1 MHLILCHFVK
11 QCEKQ
16 WSDKVQAVF
25 VWKRAVIPKDPDV
38 EQVSSLS
45 QFLHYKHQT
54 QLPWMIQY
62 ATISH
67 SSHFT
72 VVTCHGIQWVWR
84 LDYSPIKCYYPAVIR
99 ATLCVCVLAC
109 TKPGIMIPRRALH
122 KRFARV
128 KWGNNSLQIKLSAGW
143 ICFLLAYFLSV
154 CLLNCYVYIPERAAH
169 HQLTVFDMVGSSL
182 HSPFMTKEVQMKL
195 YLLAEWKRQMEV
207 NTHSNNNVSMSA
219 LCLLILCCLCVPWGV
234 WRAEENPLFWNLI
247 YRAACPHENSLQ
259 IPQDTLT
266 LT

>member
-1 MHLILCHFVK
+1 MAQITPHRADCWLQIESGHAHDFVSFCQTVWKTMVWQSTGGLCL
-11 QCEKQ
+11 
-16 WSDKVQAVF
+16 
-25 VWKRAVIPKDPDV
+25 KRAVIPKDPGV

-62 ATISH
+62 ATIPH

-109 TKPGIMIPRRALH
+109 TKPGIMIPCRALQ

-128 KWGNNSLQIKLSAGW
+128 KWGNNSLQI
-143 ICFLLAYFLSV
+143 
-154 CLLNCYVYIPERAAH
+154 
-169 HQLTVFDMVGSSL
+169 
-182 HSPFMTKEVQMKL
+182 
-195 YLLAEWKRQMEV
+195 
-207 NTHSNNNVSMSA
+207 
-219 LCLLILCCLCVPWGV
+219 
-234 WRAEENPLFWNLI
+234 
-247 YRAACPHENSLQ
+247 
-259 IPQDTLT
+259 
-266 LT
+266 